1 MRSACSRPACLAALA
16 GAVIGGCGSSRVTPV
31 LPADAAARLHT
42 YLAKVQASASAHNPA
57 GARSDLDAFAGEV
70 ARENSAGHLTPA
82 AYAALRTAI
91 TRTRARIA
99 AEVTAPA
106 PAAPVATPTV
116 VSAPRVVPQALAP
129 VSSSGGGGA
138 KGKAKPPKPKGGGG
152 KSKGKGPGK
161 H

>member
-16 GAVIGGCGSSRVTPV
+16 GAVIGGCGSSRATPV
-31 LPADAAARLHT
+31 LPAEAAARLHT
-42 YLAKVQASASAHNPA
+42 YLTKVQASASAHNPA

-106 PAAPVATPTV
+106 PAAPTV
-116 VSAPRVVPQALAP
+116 VSAPRVVPRAVAP
-129 VSSSGGGGA
+129 VSSPSGGA